1 MVRDSVKTGVQGI
14 FNTMYHLGMLDGTPV
29 LPSEPPIRLRT
40 EVQYRAN
47 SGGITYW
54 DVEPGDRIS
63 KGEIIGR
70 TVSVFGD
77 VTEIIR
83 APEDGL
89 CPPPTLARELQ
100 ELVFLI
106 PTNNQPRSVLCFSN
120 KSCPLQG
127 AYATEKNQ
135 LDRRN

>member
-1 MVRDSVKTGVQGI
+1 
-14 FNTMYHLGMLDGTPV
+14 MYHLGMLDGTPV

-83 APEDGL
+83 APEDGYIIQL
-89 CPPPTLARELQ
+89 RRMPTTYTGERIARIG
-100 ELVFLI
+100 I
-106 PTNNQPRSVLCFSN
+106 PYPN
-120 KSCPLQG
+120 
-127 AYATEKNQ
+127 E
-135 LDRRN
+135 